1 MSPPEQPRR
10 RRWLWITLG
19 LILGCIILCIATF
32 ALAGSSDTV
41 SDFLTSVSEYS
52 TEEAEN

>member
-1 MSPPEQPRR
+1 MTPPEEPRR

-32 ALAGSSDTV
+32 SLAGRSDTV
-41 SDFLTSVSEYS
+41 EEFLTSVSEYQ
-52 TEEAEN
+52 TEEADN

>member
-19 LILGCIILCIATF
+19 LILGCIILCVVMA
-32 ALAGSSDTV
+32 ALAESSDTV
-41 SDFLTSVSEYS
+41 SDFMTSVSEFS
-52 TEEAEN
+52 TEEAE

>member
-1 MSPPEQPRR
+1 MTPPEEPRR

-32 ALAGSSDTV
+32 AFAGRSDTV
-41 SDFLTSVSEYS
+41 GDFLTSVSEYQ
-52 TEEAEN
+52 TEEADN